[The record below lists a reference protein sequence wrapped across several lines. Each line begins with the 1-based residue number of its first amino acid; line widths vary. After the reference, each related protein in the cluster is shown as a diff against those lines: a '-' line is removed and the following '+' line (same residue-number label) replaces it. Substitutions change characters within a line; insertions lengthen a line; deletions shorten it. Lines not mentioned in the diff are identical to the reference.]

1 MSVNTVLFELFFIM
15 KFKKQEV
22 KHIAELARLALSEDE
37 LKIYGKQLSDILA
50 YVDELKEVDTTDVEL
65 TAQVTGLKNVFRE
78 DEING
83 WDKVEREAALK
94 EAPELADKQIKVKRV
109 LG

>member
-1 MSVNTVLFELFFIM
+1 M
-15 KFKKQEV
+15 KLKKQEV

-50 YVDELKEVDTTDVEL
+50 YVDELKEIDTANVEL

-78 DEING
+78 DEICD

-94 EAPELADKQIKVKRV
+94 EAPALADEQIKVKRV
-109 LG
+109 LA